1 MAAEE
6 NLNKSLYKIELYLLK
21 VIPMIMAAICLVNT
35 VLFYLG
41 IDAIILTYLGGISF
55 LTIGFLYLSSYVFKF
70 CEYHRMFLHY
80 IVIINVLSY
89 IDMTWGIPLS
99 DLNLFV
105 LYTSIA
111 VVCMFIIIQLKRNE

>member
-1 MAAEE
+1 
-6 NLNKSLYKIELYLLK
+6 
-21 VIPMIMAAICLVNT
+21 MAAICLVNT

-41 IDAIILTYLGGISF
+41 IDAIILTYIGGISF